1 MGAQA
6 AGSLWGGAAS
16 VAGQNKGQKKA
27 QKGNTNA
34 QRELG
39 TPPIF
44 MKGGPWWDA
53 LTGPNNLLAQN
64 AVALLQGNS
73 AKELEPAMRA
83 SDMAGRNNQQRFA
96 SQLAR
101 SGLTGSGFGLGGNQ
115 AIQNQSDVNR
125 QNILAQLPGIRR
137 ENLAALFPYF
147 SRYLGNQEFRAGG
160 LSGLQERRGSMNAAA
175 DINRWNTVSSA
186 IGGKGSGN
194 PYEGGGGGGGGKGG
208 GGK

>member
-1 MGAQA
+1 MGAA
-6 AGSLWGGAAS
+6 GAGSLFGGAAS
-16 VAGQNKGQKKA
+16 IAGQNKGQKKA
-27 QKGNTNA
+27 QKGNSAA
-34 QRELG
+34 QKELG

-44 MKGGPWWDA
+44 QGSNWWNA
-53 LTGPNNLLAQN
+53 LTGPNSALGDN
-64 AVALLQGNS
+64 ALALLQGNS

-83 SDMAGRNNQQRFA
+83 SDTAGRNNQQRFA
-96 SQLAR
+96 SQLSR

-125 QNILAQLPGIRR
+125 QNILAQLPALRR

-160 LSGLQERRGSMNAAA
+160 LSGLQERRGNMNAAA

-186 IGGKGSGN
+186 IGGSGGKGS
-194 PYEGGGGGGGGKGG
+194 GGGGGGGKGG